1 MQQDTSAARS
11 TMTGGSRKFRFGVTG
26 RGTNMRQWREFAVKA
41 EALGYAV
48 LVLPD
53 HFSQQLAPL
62 PALAA
67 AAQVTST
74 LRFGTLVLDNDF
86 RHPAAMAKEAA
97 TVDVLTD
104 GRFEL
109 GIGTGSQPA
118 DNEHTGIPF
127 DPPGVR
133 VERFVETL
141 AILNAWAS
149 HDQVNFAGKHYQLS
163 ELPAYPRPVQ
173 QPRMPILMG
182 ARGPRMLRLA
192 GREADIIGIMAS
204 SSETPAEQMAIIR
217 AAAGERFDRIEFNTL
232 YLRVQVDGQPSVA
245 DAPPANLTPLLGSP
259 AQIVDRLLAQRES
272 NLVSYVVVVGSA
284 IDAFA
289 PIVRQLAGT

>member
-1 MQQDTSAARS
+1 MLG
-11 TMTGGSRKFRFGVTG
+11 MTGPAQRPFRFGVTG
-26 RGTNMRQWREFAVKA
+26 RGTSMSQWRDFARKA
-41 EALGYAV
+41 EALGYAT

-86 RHPAAMAKEAA
+86 RHPAALAKEAA

-109 GIGTGSQPA
+109 GIGTGSQPE
-118 DNEHTGIPF
+118 DNEHTGIPL
-127 DPPGVR
+127 DAPGVR
-133 VERFVETL
+133 VERFSETL
-141 AILNAWAS
+141 EILKAWAS
-149 HDQVNFAGKHYQLS
+149 AEVVNFPGKHYQLS
-163 ELPAYPRPVQ
+163 DLPAYPRPVQ
-173 QPRMPILMG
+173 QPRIPILMG

-192 GREADIIGIMAS
+192 AREADSIGIMGS
-204 SSETPAEQMAIIR
+204 PDHSPAEQLAVVQ
-217 AAAGERFDRIEFNTL
+217 AAAGDRFQQLEFNAL
-232 YLRVQVDGQPSVA
+232 YLRVQVDGQPPASGTA
-245 DAPPANLTPLLGSP
+245 YANLPGLAGTRQELVDKLL
-259 AQIVDRLLAQRES
+259 DRRER
-272 NLVSYVVVVGSA
+272 NLVSYVIVVGSA

-289 PIVRQLAGT
+289 PIVAQLAGT